1 MAFIDS
7 TVSDVVARLR
17 DVDVAGPTLP
27 LQFGPAV
34 RLTDRLAPFQDLVA
48 IVNSQLTSPI
58 SKDQTSQ
65 LLDLLFSPALARWDP
80 FYHKLDFRRSMGA
93 HLFDALQ
100 VALPRK
106 KNAPGY
112 VLIGGAASGKTTSD
126 FVPTRWRYFAVAC
139 S

>member
-1 MAFIDS
+1 
-7 TVSDVVARLR
+7 
-17 DVDVAGPTLP
+17 
-27 LQFGPAV
+27 V